1 MIPTGGD
8 GRDDWKSLPIDGTTP
23 WTMKLFERSGLTVYA
38 LLIGQIV
45 SLLISGHLYL
55 RSTLAHINRTKSG
68 IPLFLNFI
76 NYFCLSLHLVYRFI
90 SNNCKWKPLSISWWE
105 YIIFAFVDVEANYII
120 MKAYLYTSMA
130 SIALLDAFTI
140 PSAVFLSTLFF
151 GIRYNRRHFLG
162 VAFCFIGVGLSFW
175 SDLSNV
181 KEHPNSVSAK
191 ENPYPHALW
200 GDLLCLS
207 GSFLYALSNVIQ
219 ESIVKEKMDRVE
231 YLGMLGVF
239 GAIITFLQ
247 LCMFEIDELDKRN
260 FFPGSGYLIFGF
272 VSCLFLMYVT
282 TSYFL
287 TFADAS
293 LFNMSLL
300 TADFY
305 IAIFFIFLF
314 RGTVSVEYIAA
325 FIFIS
330 IGLFVYGKE
339 PLIVKQ
345 SQKIPGDE
353 EGVKALIIN
362 EENIDVYDD
371 TL

>member
-1 MIPTGGD
+1 
-8 GRDDWKSLPIDGTTP
+8 
-23 WTMKLFERSGLTVYA
+23 MKLFERSGLTVYA

-45 SLLISGHLYL
+45 SLLISGTSVFTEYFSSHKPNKV
-55 RSTLAHINRTKSG
+55 S
-68 IPLFLNFI
+68 IPLFLNFL
-76 NYFCLSLHLVYRFI
+76 NYFCLSLHLVYRFF
-90 SNNCKWKPLSISWWE
+90 SNKCKWKPLSISWWK

-175 SDLSNV
+175 SDLRNE
-181 KEHPNSVSAK
+181 KEQANNITAN

-200 GDLLCLS
+200 GDLLVLS

-247 LCMFEIDELDKRN
+247 LCMFEFDELDKRN

-305 IAIFFIFLF
+305 IAFFFICLF
-314 RGTVSVEYIAA
+314 HGTVSIEYIAA

-339 PLIVKQ
+339 PLVVKQ

-353 EGVKALIIN
+353 DGVKALIIN
-362 EENIDVYDD
+362 EESIDVYDD